1 MSPASAK
8 FKKSIS
14 LLFIFNLGVWIVVGS
29 KLENPDWTMWIDTED
44 GQLSNKRITAK
55 SVFIA
60 PPITKCPEGHRVD
73 HAGHCVKIATINH
86 ANQWQ
91 FFMDKLNFK
100 FGKKPEANAVVA
112 NSDPFKL
119 NIPIFNPVQ
128 ESTTK
133 KNNATNKPESA
144 NNSQKP
150 EMTTRKQPH
159 FTNLFDMQTTFTTNG
174 KTTDFPST
182 NTNSQ
187 QTESTTKTEVWN
199 QSTKPLPEYTTV
211 NNDKIESVMWMT
223 EKPKRGHAET
233 ITANNTV
240 AQTDEGQSL
249 PTTVEMSNL
258 TTQESGENST
268 TPLFTGQT
276 PPLFEKLGTGTTVQS
291 YSTSNVN
298 TETVYPSSHPPSTLY
313 DNTKTVTPT
322 IPTSSSEKYNSVT
335 TGDTV
340 VSTIQTQSLPNG
352 NNGVT
357 STTTTDSPF
366 LIIVT
371 DTNNHI
377 VNTNENEPVE
387 TDYIL
392 ISNSSALSH
401 VNKPDEMVGDV
412 NNSHKKNEVKIVDKI
427 CIDTELC
434 NDEIEVPYFESTKT
448 IRNNNPKVVSN
459 NTNSEPSRNSTSAES
474 VSKIINLLQNMKFDE
489 TGPSWQ
495 ATDAESSIPTIQLN
509 MSSNDDKLS
518 LDSSHV
524 YESLKMPPSSSS
536 KVESPA
542 KSGNKKKTETSTVQN
557 LVHIVHPTPAA
568 GHYSS
573 TPVYNPSKKSPA
585 SPTTQRSP
593 TLTTTKRIFT
603 HSQPYTDDSNS
614 NVYNLM
620 YSIQPQQ
627 QPSNVDYPNSN
638 EYLFGSSSSQM
649 EPQYSSYDTSS
660 YVRFPNEQQSQPYSS
675 KQHPNSKFSV
685 DFQNT
690 FGSDE
695 SHQGGASGNGFIR
708 FPTISRTPAS
718 TFNSRWSNTRWPP
731 QAEPGQFDNSWNSR
745 WPPHQQQQQ
754 QQQMNS
760 NAKNNAGGAYPHY
773 FPPGQPHVPTSQYQ
787 PPRSTDSKP
796 APIFLHQQQHHQQ
809 QQQQQQI
816 EYQNSM
822 LL

>member
-14 LLFIFNLGVWIVVGS
+14 LLLIFNLGVWIVVGS

-73 HAGHCVKIATINH
+73 QSGHCVKIATINH

-128 ESTTK
+128 ENTTK
-133 KNNATNKPESA
+133 KNNATNKLDSA
-144 NNSQKP
+144 NNNQKH

-159 FTNLFDMQTTFTTNG
+159 FTELFDMQTTFTTNG
-174 KTTDFPST
+174 KTTEFPST
-182 NTNSQ
+182 TTNSQ

-199 QSTKPLPEYTTV
+199 QTTKLLPESTTM
-211 NNDKIESVMWMT
+211 NNDKIETVMWIT
-223 EKPKRGHAET
+223 EKPKREHPE
-233 ITANNTV
+233 TV
-240 AQTDEGQSL
+240 ATTKIVAHGNRSQTDEAQSL

-258 TTQESGENST
+258 TTQDSGENST

-276 PPLFEKLGTGTTVQS
+276 LPPLFEKLGTGTTVQF
-291 YSTSNVN
+291 YPTSNVN
-298 TETVYPSSHPPSTLY
+298 TETVYPPSTLN
-313 DNTKTVTPT
+313 DNTKPASAT
-322 IPTSSSEKYNSVT
+322 IPTSSSEKYNSET
-335 TGDTV
+335 TGNTV
-340 VSTIQTQSLPNG
+340 VSTTQTLPNS

-357 STTTTDSPF
+357 STTTDSPF

-377 VNTNENEPVE
+377 VNTNENIESEPVE

-392 ISNSSALSH
+392 ISNSSAPAH
-401 VNKPDEMVGDV
+401 VNNQDETVGDV
-412 NNSHKKNEVKIVDKI
+412 NNNSHKKNQVKIVDKI

-448 IRNNNPKVVSN
+448 IRNNNPKVVSHSSN
-459 NTNSEPSRNSTSAES
+459 NTNSEPPRNSTSSES

-489 TGPSWQ
+489 TGPSGQ
-495 ATDAESSIPTIQLN
+495 ADSSIPTIQLN
-509 MSSNDDKLS
+509 MSSLNDDKMS
-518 LDSSHV
+518 LDSSHI
-524 YESLKMPPSSSS
+524 YESLKMPPSSS
-536 KVESPA
+536 KVELPN
-542 KSGNKKKTETSTVQN
+542 KSGNKKKSETSTVQN
-557 LVHIVHPTPAA
+557 LVNIVHPTPAG

-585 SPTTQRSP
+585 YPTTQRSP

-603 HSQPYTDDSNS
+603 HSQPYTDDSNA

-638 EYLFGSSSSQM
+638 EFLFGSSSSQM

-675 KQHPNSKFSV
+675 KQHPNSKFSM

-690 FGSDE
+690 FGGDDSQ
-695 SHQGGASGNGFIR
+695 QGGANGNGFIR

-731 QAEPGQFDNSWNSR
+731 QADPGQFDNSWNSR

-754 QQQMNS
+754 PPPSQQYYNQNTRFQQ
-760 NAKNNAGGAYPHY
+760 N
-773 FPPGQPHVPTSQYQ
+773 VPITNY
-787 PPRSTDSKP
+787 K
-796 APIFLHQQQHHQQ
+796 LL
-809 QQQQQQI
+809 QI
-816 EYQNSM
+816 
-822 LL
+822 